1 MELKKLKITD
11 KKIELLASLG
21 IDSAEALLSHYPF
34 RYEEIVQ
41 KPFHEWQKDDKI
53 TCEGLIVS
61 QAKVLRFGKNRSM
74 TKFSILVDEEVID
87 CTIYNRPWTS
97 AFAMEKMI
105 TVHGTYQGDRKL
117 TCTNYNFQPLKEQLG
132 LHAIYSTREG
142 ISQKDWQKL
151 IQKAIDGML
160 SEVEDVIPEVYRVK
174 YHLLHKRDALYFI
187 HKPLSMGHVKQA
199 IRTLKYEEFLLFQ
212 LCMQMMR
219 QENSES
225 RGIEKHFLVDQVME
239 LKRSLTF
246 ELTSDQLSAIMDI
259 LQDLKSSRSMMRLVQ
274 GDVGCG
280 KTMVAAFALYACV
293 CAHKQGAFMAPTELL
308 AKQHAANLKR
318 LFADHDVVIELYCS
332 SLKTSEKKAI
342 LERLKRNEIDL
353 LIGTHALFQEDVTFY
368 DLGLV
373 IADEQHRFGVQ
384 QRRALLSKGEKVDFL
399 LMSAT
404 PIPRTLAAS
413 YYGDLDVSTIAVL
426 PTGRA
431 TIQTKYIKTSS
442 MKPILHEVLA
452 LIDEG
457 NQAYVVCPS
466 IESNEELK
474 LKGVEAIYEGM
485 RKTLKG
491 YRIGLIHGRMSPEM
505 KDQIMNEFLHKAI
518 DVLVATTVIEVG
530 VDVKDANVMVIYDA
544 HRFGLSQLHQLRG
557 RAGRGHRQGYCYL
570 LSPSND
576 ETSIARLK
584 VLETTADGFE
594 IAKQDL
600 MMRGPGDILGLRQSG
615 VPGFILGD
623 FLLDSNVLE
632 TARQDASELLDA
644 FAQNDYPELKNLV
657 IKTVDSTK
665 YLD

>member
-11 KKIELLASLG
+11 KKIELLTLMG
-21 IDSAEALLSHYPF
+21 IDSGEGLFAHYPF

-41 KPFHEWQKDDKI
+41 KPFNEWQKDDKI
-53 TCEGLIVS
+53 TCEGIIVS
-61 QAKVLRFGKNRSM
+61 QARVLRFGSNRSM
-74 TKFSILVDEEVID
+74 TKFSILIDEEVID

-97 AFAMEKMI
+97 AFAMEKKI
-105 TVHGTYQGDRKL
+105 TVMGTYQGDHKL
-117 TCTNYNFQPLKEQLG
+117 VCTNYNFQPISEQIG
-132 LHAIYSTREG
+132 LHPVYSTREG

-160 SEVEDVIPEVYRVK
+160 REVEDVIPEDYRQK

-187 HKPLSMGHVKQA
+187 HKPPSMNHVKQA
-199 IRTLKYEEFLLFQ
+199 IRTLKYEEFLMFQ
-212 LCMQMMR
+212 LCMQSMR
-219 QENSES
+219 LENSQN
-225 RGIEKHFLVDQVME
+225 RGIEKHFSIDQVME
-239 LKRSLTF
+239 LKRSLAF
-246 ELTSDQLSAIMDI
+246 ELTEDQQNAIMDI
-259 LQDLKSSRSMMRLVQ
+259 LHDLSSSKSMMRLVQ

-280 KTMVAAFALYACV
+280 KTMVAAFALYACI

-308 AKQHAANLKR
+308 AKQHTANLKR

-332 SLKTSEKKAI
+332 SLKNSEKKDI
-342 LERLKRNEIDL
+342 LERLKNNQIDI
-353 LIGTHALFQEDVTFY
+353 LIGTHALFQEDVSFY

-384 QRRALLSKGEKVDFL
+384 QRRALLAKGEKVDFL

-404 PIPRTLAAS
+404 PIPRTLASS
-413 YYGDLDVSTIAVL
+413 YYGDLDVSTIAQL
-426 PTGRA
+426 PKGRSII
-431 TIQTKYIKTSS
+431 TTKVVKSAS
-442 MKPILHEVLA
+442 MKPILNEVLT

-466 IESNEELK
+466 IETNEEMK
-474 LKGVEAIYEGM
+474 IKGVEEIYEGM

-491 YRIGLIHGRMSPEM
+491 YKIGLIHGRMSTEE
-505 KDQIMNEFLHKAI
+505 KDRIMNDFLAKQI

-530 VDVKDANVMVIYDA
+530 VDVKDANIMVIYDA

-557 RAGRGHRQGYCYL
+557 RVGRGNRPGYCYL
-570 LSPSND
+570 LSPSKD
-576 ETSIARLK
+576 ETSMARLK
-584 VLETTADGFE
+584 ILENTSDGFE

-600 MMRGPGDILGLRQSG
+600 IMRGPGDILGIRQSG

-623 FLLDSNVLE
+623 FVLDSNVLE
-632 TARQDASELLDA
+632 TARQDACELLKA
-644 FAQNDYPELKNLV
+644 FAQGAYPDLKNLV
-657 IKTVDSTK
+657 MKTVDSTK

>member
-11 KKIELLASLG
+11 KKIELLALLD
-21 IDSAEALLSHYPF
+21 IDSGEALLSHYPF
-34 RYEEIVQ
+34 RYEEIIN

-53 TCEGLIVS
+53 TCEGMIIS
-61 QAKVLRFGKNRSM
+61 QAKVLRFKANRSM
-74 TKFSILVDEEVID
+74 TKFSILVDEEVVD

-97 AFAMEKMI
+97 AFGMEKKI
-105 TVHGTYQGDRKL
+105 TVMGTYQGDHKL
-117 TCTNYNFQPLKEQLG
+117 VLTNYNFQPIAEQLG
-132 LHAIYSTREG
+132 LHPVYSTRDG

-160 SEVEDVIPEVYRVK
+160 KDVEDVIPEIYRQK

-187 HKPLSMGHVKQA
+187 HKPLSMNHVKQA
-199 IRTLKYEEFLLFQ
+199 IRTLKYEEFLMFQ
-212 LCMQMMR
+212 LCMQSMR
-219 QENSES
+219 LENSQN
-225 RGIEKHFLVDQVME
+225 RGIEKHFSIDQVMN
-239 LKRSLTF
+239 LKRSLAF
-246 ELTSDQLSAIMDI
+246 ELTADQNAAIMDI
-259 LQDLKSSRSMMRLVQ
+259 LNDLKSSKSMMRLIQ

-308 AKQHAANLKR
+308 AKQHAQNLKK

-332 SLKTSEKKAI
+332 SLKNSEKKDI
-342 LERLKRNEIDL
+342 LERLKNNQIDVL
-353 LIGTHALFQEDVTFY
+353 VGTHALFQEDVTFY

-384 QRRALLSKGEKVDFL
+384 QRRKLLAKGEKVDFL

-413 YYGDLDVSTIAVL
+413 YYGDLDVSTIAQL
-426 PTGRA
+426 PAGRSVIK
-431 TIQTKYIKTSS
+431 TRYIKTSS
-442 MKPILHEVLA
+442 MKPILNEVLT

-466 IESNEELK
+466 IETNEELK
-474 LKGVEAIYEGM
+474 IKGVEEIYEGM

-491 YRIGLIHGRMSPEM
+491 YSIGLIHGRMSAEE
-505 KDQIMNEFLHKAI
+505 KDMIMNEFLEKKI

-557 RAGRGHRQGYCYL
+557 RVGRGQRPGYCYL
-570 LSPSND
+570 LSPSSD
-576 ETSIARLK
+576 GTSIARLK
-584 VLETTADGFE
+584 VVEKTSDGFE

-600 MMRGPGDILGLRQSG
+600 LMRGPGDMLGIRQSG

-623 FLLDSNVLE
+623 FVLDSNVLE
-632 TARQDASELLDA
+632 VARQDAAELLMA
-644 FAQNDYPELKNLV
+644 FEKNEYPELKKLV
-657 IKTVDSTK
+657 RLTVDSTK